1 MEASLLSWCE
11 FKVKT
16 LELVRAQYE
25 AQMKI
30 LAEEISDIDYEVHLL
45 KDAMME
51 GSFMNPQ

>member
-1 MEASLLSWCE
+1 M
-11 FKVKT
+11 
-16 LELVRAQYE
+16 VRAQYE

-45 KDAMME
+45 KDAMAE

>member
-11 FKVKT
+11 FKVKK